1 MTPNSC
7 VFLFSVACC
16 SLCFPVVGTLGCSSH
31 LFPLKDAYWSCHISR
46 SGAHC
51 SDYSFNDGSVR
62 FQSPNRSDPAAPE
75 GSDYGREGIKIHA
88 ALPPSEKYPFTLN
101 HLSQRCNVAG
111 VHATYPFSVFHAGA
125 ELVMWTPSW
134 MLKGPCNKA
143 FEVCN
148 TLLQNYN
155 VKIPL
160 WMGKVRPAWHLRS
173 LPHLTP
179 LFSPH
184 HVSLISHPV
193 LPCSLLIS
201 PHLLI
206 MTSGR
211 RTCLALLGLRW
222 QAGFSKY
229 QHVDLVIRGKKV
241 RQWTQQGGEV
251 DYWVRG
257 FRWSKNGLWLVRV
270 RPLWWIIMSTFHSI
284 VAFL

>member
-1 MTPNSC
+1 M
-7 VFLFSVACC
+7 A
-16 SLCFPVVGTLGCSSH
+16 
-31 LFPLKDAYWSCHISR
+31 
-46 SGAHC
+46 
-51 SDYSFNDGSVR
+51 
-62 FQSPNRSDPAAPE
+62 E
-75 GSDYGREGIKIHA
+75 
-88 ALPPSEKYPFTLN
+88 
-101 HLSQRCNVAG
+101 

-125 ELVMWTPSW
+125 ELVTWKPSW

-160 WMGKVRPAWHLRS
+160 WMVKVCPAWHLLPLPQAHSS
-173 LPHLTP
+173 LSPPHI
-179 LFSPH
+179 
-184 HVSLISHPV
+184 SLISRPV

-211 RTCLALLGLRW
+211 RTCLAQLGLRW

-229 QHVDLVIRGKKV
+229 QHVDSVIRGKKV

-251 DYWVRG
+251 DYWFRG
-257 FRWSKNGLWLVRV
+257 FRWVRTGCDWSKSG
-270 RPLWWIIMSTFHSI
+270 FCGE
-284 VAFL
+284 